1 MIWDAGRCVA
11 APSATCA
18 PRRPATIRD
27 MRWIAVAILAFLVAG
42 CSLVGSPAISL
53 PPPPPPA
60 QPTPAPTIDL
70 KVLAR
75 EYLTVAGDSN
85 KAHDELDK
93 RCGGSLIFSQQK
105 ICYRREA
112 EIEQTL
118 LKAYTELKVPPEL
131 EPEFAALRKAVAA
144 YEVVLRQGAAVT
156 TNAQLRAI
164 KPKVASAA
172 KAVTAAAN
180 KVRAKLGLPLV

>member
-1 MIWDAGRCVA
+1 MLA
-11 APSATCA
+11 A
-18 PRRPATIRD
+18 
-27 MRWIAVAILAFLVAG
+27 LVAG
-42 CSLVGSPAISL
+42 CSLVGTPAVSL
-53 PPPPPPA
+53 PPTPPPG

-85 KAHDELDK
+85 KAHAELQK
-93 RCGGSLIFSQQK
+93 SCGGSLSLSQHK
-105 ICYRREA
+105 ICFRREA

-144 YEVVLRQGAAVT
+144 YDLVLRQGAAVKT
-156 TNAQLRAI
+156 TSELRAI
-164 KPKVASAA
+164 QPKVDNAA
-172 KAVTAAAN
+172 AAVTAAAN
-180 KVRAKLGLPLV
+180 KVRAKLGLPSV